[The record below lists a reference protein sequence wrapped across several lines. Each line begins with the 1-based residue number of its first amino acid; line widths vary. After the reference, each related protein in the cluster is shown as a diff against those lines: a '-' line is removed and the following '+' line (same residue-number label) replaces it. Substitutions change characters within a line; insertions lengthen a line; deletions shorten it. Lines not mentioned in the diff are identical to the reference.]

1 MTSTGNH
8 NQGGHV
14 YATAKIPLPEPE
26 PVGAEPIVPLRNSL
40 DLHRW
45 CVARQADGVTKRRWL
60 ALAALL
66 ATGLIALVLAG
77 CGETRGSDQSP
88 GQVTAGETL
97 VSIGLWF
104 TWAGSF
110 ALGIG
115 ILGRVAA
122 IVMPAIAGFAEFLG
136 DIAVVGLASVLL
148 GCSFIWLGNHT
159 WLLALVIGL
168 LLIGLGVRYRVR
180 IARYLGFPRKATSPK
195 AAQLMNDGAIC
206 HDSDRANVHKQTQ
219 TANEKV

>member
-1 MTSTGNH
+1 M
-8 NQGGHV
+8 
-14 YATAKIPLPEPE
+14 
-26 PVGAEPIVPLRNSL
+26 
-40 DLHRW
+40 
-45 CVARQADGVTKRRWL
+45 ARQADGVTKRRWL
-60 ALAALL
+60 ALSALL
-66 ATGLIALVLAG
+66 AAGLVALALAG
-77 CGETRGSDQSP
+77 CGETRGADQGP
-88 GQVTAGETL
+88 GKVTAGETL

-136 DIAVVGLASVLL
+136 DIAVVGLASALL

-206 HDSDRANVHKQTQ
+206 HDQDRANVHKQTQ